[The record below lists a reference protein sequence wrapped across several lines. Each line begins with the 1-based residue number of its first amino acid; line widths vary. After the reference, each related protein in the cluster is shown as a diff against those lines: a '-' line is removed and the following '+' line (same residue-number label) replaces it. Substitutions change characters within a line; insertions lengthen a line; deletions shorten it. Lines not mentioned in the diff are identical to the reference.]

1 MRFQIYTAKNARK
14 NLDTKDTK
22 DTKEEQDNN

>member
-1 MRFQIYTAKNARK
+1 MFQIYTAKNARK

-22 DTKEEQDNN
+22 EEQDNN